1 MKKIMISLL
10 VASLLPLL
18 AQADLYKWKDKTGRV
33 NYTDTP
39 PPAYVK
45 VDNIKAKAAVT
56 NSSTAVKSLDKDGKE
71 IIKEADNKLDQDAAK
86 RQQGAEEQKKVDAKK
101 AEEQKAKELNC
112 LTARQNL
119 ASLTNGGRIY
129 KTKDNGEREYM
140 SNQDINQGKQSAQQ
154 EVNKFCS

>member
-1 MKKIMISLL
+1 MISLL

>member
-18 AQADLYKWKDKTGRV
+18 AQADLYKWKDKKGRV

>member
-112 LTARQNL
+112 LVARQNL

-154 EVNKFCS
+154 EVNKFCN

>member
-112 LTARQNL
+112 LVARQNL